1 VNEEIL
7 VDAKSIDSIGE
18 GEVAQMLNY
27 LRISRLEL
35 GLVIN
40 FRNPKLEWK
49 RVARSTGNDNV
60 F

>member
-1 VNEEIL
+1 

-49 RVARSTGNDNV
+49 RVARSAGNDSV